1 MYLSVLPDYQFPI
14 ADGDTG
20 TNMVICIKNPLRNL
34 FSSPCKSITTAT
46 TNFAADVLLYGQGN
60 SGTILSHFFI
70 SLSNE
75 VRKLNAGEKISLT
88 QFAAVLSATGKQM
101 DNAVANSVD
110 GTIVSVA
117 RDCCQG
123 IDSGCNLQAFMT
135 SWAANAR
142 RELKKTPDQL
152 KDPKTG
158 KYVLKEAGVVD
169 SGGQGFVYMVE
180 GMSMAAPT
188 LTLN

>member
-1 MYLSVLPDYQFPI
+1 M
-14 ADGDTG
+14 
-20 TNMVICIKNPLRNL
+20 
-34 FSSPCKSITTAT
+34 
-46 TNFAADVLLYGQGN
+46 
-60 SGTILSHFFI
+60 
-70 SLSNE
+70 
-75 VRKLNAGEKISLT
+75 T

-180 GMSMAAPT
+180 GMSMAANGDKAMGAEAMSDPAT
-188 LTLN
+188 LLRNKIAGAEEPQQSVNHDVSCGCK